1 MWIVLATGIALSALA
16 WGIIKSRLEH
26 DAQIQFV
33 ATARS
38 VTETLEARLQSYED
52 LLLGLQGLFLSSDTV
67 SHTEFSEYID
77 NMQLPLRYPGI
88 HSVTY
93 GARVPHPRKHAFEQM
108 VQHNQELHPPGYPEF
123 TITPPGTRSEYVALL
138 YVEPFAGR
146 EKVYGLDLMADAVR
160 RVSAERARDTGLPTA
175 SGPHA
180 LASQAG
186 SEDTASSLQLALYR
200 RDLPAFTVTQRRE
213 AFSGILS
220 ITFTARGL
228 AENVLDK
235 LVIKGLHLKIIDQ
248 GYSRVRATP
257 GTDENNV
264 LFDNAPPV
272 AQTPA
277 SSRDLENR
285 LHIKIGQR
293 NWQLVFSAPPQLF
306 VTPAG
311 NALPWVV
318 LLGGCVITALLFGLV
333 RSLTTSGRR
342 AADLADRITQDLRA
356 SEARLTETQRMTQ
369 ELIEALP
376 NPIFFKG
383 TDGRYLG
390 VNKAWETFFGIPRE
404 GFIGRTVH
412 DLYPDDKD
420 VADRLHAMDEV
431 LWRNPGTQ
439 VYEATI
445 TTHGKERHDAIYYKA
460 TYTRHDGS
468 VAGLIGTIIDITER
482 KLVEKALRESESRY
496 RSVIASIVEGVI
508 LRDKDC
514 RIIDC
519 NASAQRILGHSLDQM
534 IGSTQFDPAWQIVRE
549 DNSPFP
555 GEERPAF
562 MALRTGKLQSN
573 VVMGL
578 RKQDGTVLWLLL
590 NAQPLFDES
599 GPAPSGVVST
609 ITDITQRKQAESRQ
623 AMEHTIT
630 RVLAEAETLAEA
642 IPKVIR
648 LICETMGW
656 HCGARWIWD
665 KEAMLLRCGEMWGI
679 DTPEIREFITASAN
693 GTIKPEPNGQGLVR
707 RTFASG
713 APIWI
718 ADVTQVKGLLRRAP
732 MVARAGLH
740 GAFGFPLLLGN
751 EVLGVMEFF
760 HRDVR
765 EPDEM
770 LARIAQ
776 SIGSQIGQYM
786 VRKHAEE
793 AVKFVATHDT
803 LTGLPNRVM
812 FNQRLNHAIV
822 QAQRRNQRIAVLFID
837 LDRFKV
843 INDTLGHETGDELLR
858 EVAKRI
864 KENLRESDTVAR
876 FGGDEFVVLTEDVSN
891 PVSVGSLA
899 HKLITALSSGFM
911 LFGNDY
917 HVTASIGIST
927 YPDDS
932 RDMQTLL
939 KNSDIAMYRAKEHG
953 RNSFQFYS
961 AQINT
966 HSVERL
972 TLESGL
978 RRALDRGELVLHYQP
993 QIDIASGCIT
1003 GLEALVRW
1011 QHPEMGLIA
1020 PARFIQIAEETGLIV
1035 PIGEWVLQ
1043 TACTALRTWQAFGI
1057 PQLRVAINLSPRQ
1070 FVHGDL
1076 LKNITRAVTQ
1086 TRCSFD
1092 HLEVEITEG
1101 MVMHNPERAVVLIK
1115 QLKEM
1120 GMLVAIDDFGTGYSS
1135 LSYLKRFPI
1144 DNLKI
1149 DQSFV
1154 ADIPH
1159 DPGNTA
1165 ITQAIIA
1172 MAHSLGLKV
1181 IAEGVETPEQ
1191 FNFLRGHL
1199 CDEVQGHYVSLPLNQ
1214 EDATA
1219 FLRQWQKLKPQRGIA

>member
-1 MWIVLATGIALSALA
+1 MNGESGDIAPANAAAAGLAPRGAAIMWIVLTTGIALSALA
-16 WGIIKSRLEH
+16 WGIIKSRLQH
-26 DAQIQFV
+26 DAQLQFM
-33 ATARS
+33 TTTRS
-38 VTETLEARLQSYED
+38 VTETLEARIQSYED
-52 LLLGLQGLFLSSDTV
+52 LLLGLQGLFLSSDTI
-67 SHTEFSEYID
+67 SHAEFSDYID
-77 NMQLPLRYPGI
+77 NMQLPLRYPGV

-93 GARVPHPRKHAFEQM
+93 GVRIPHFQKHAFEQM

-123 TITPPGTRSEYVALL
+123 TITPLGTRSEYVALL

-146 EKVYGLDLMADAVR
+146 EKSYGLDLMADDIR

-180 LASQAG
+180 LASQSG
-186 SEDTASSLQLALYR
+186 NGDTASSLQLALYR

-220 ITFTARGL
+220 ITFTVRGL

-235 LVIKGLHLKIIDQ
+235 LAIKGLHLKIIDQ
-248 GYSRVRATP
+248 GYSRVRAMP
-257 GTDENNV
+257 GTEENSV
-264 LFDNAPPV
+264 LFDNVPSET
-272 AQTPA
+272 QTPA
-277 SSRDLENR
+277 SGSDLENQ

-306 VTPAG
+306 ITPAG

-318 LLGGCVITALLFGLV
+318 LLGGCVITGLLFGLI
-333 RSLTTSGRR
+333 RSLTTSSRR
-342 AADLADRITQDLRA
+342 AVDLANRITQDLRA
-356 SEARLTETQRMTQ
+356 SETRLTETQRMTQ

-390 VNKAWETFFGIPRE
+390 VNKAWETFFRIPRE
-404 GFIGRTVH
+404 GFIGKTVH

-420 VADRLHAMDEV
+420 VADRLHAMDEE
-431 LWRNPGTQ
+431 LWQNPGTQ
-439 VYEATI
+439 VYETAI
-445 TTHGKERHDAIYYKA
+445 TTHGRERHDAIYYKA
-460 TYTRHDGS
+460 TYTRQDGS

-514 RIIDC
+514 RIVDC
-519 NASAQRILGHSLDQM
+519 NASAQRILGRPLDQM
-534 IGSTQFDPAWQIVRE
+534 IGNTQFDPDWKAVRE
-549 DNSPFP
+549 DNSLFP
-555 GEERPAF
+555 AEERPAF
-562 MALRTGKLQSN
+562 MALHTGKLQSN
-573 VVMGL
+573 IVMGL
-578 RKQDGTVLWLLL
+578 RRQDDTVLWLLL
-590 NAQPLFDES
+590 NSQPLFGES

-609 ITDITQRKQAESRQ
+609 ITDITQRKQVESRQ
-623 AMEHTIT
+623 AMEHAIT
-630 RVLAEAETLAEA
+630 RVLAETEALTEA
-642 IPKVIR
+642 IPKIIR
-648 LICETMGW
+648 TVCEAMDW
-656 HCGARWIWD
+656 HCGARWEWD
-665 KEAMLLRCGEMWGI
+665 AHTQLLQCCETWGI
-679 DTPEIREFITASAN
+679 AAPAIQDFVAAN
-693 GTIKPEPNGQGLVR
+693 SKRSVKAKLMDGGLVR
-707 RTFASG
+707 QIYSKAR
-713 APIWI
+713 PVWI
-718 ADVTQVKGLLRRAP
+718 ADIAQQQRFRRAP
-732 MVARAGLH
+732 LLAKAGLR

-770 LARIAQ
+770 LIRIAQ

-786 VRKHAEE
+786 VRKHAED

-822 QAQRRNQRIAVLFID
+822 QAQRRNQRLAVLFID

-899 HKLITALSSGFM
+899 HKLIAALSSGFM

-993 QIDIASGCIT
+993 QVEIASGRIT

-1020 PARFIQIAEETGLIV
+1020 PARFIQIAE
-1035 PIGEWVLQ
+1035 
-1043 TACTALRTWQAFGI
+1043 
-1057 PQLRVAINLSPRQ
+1057 
-1070 FVHGDL
+1070 
-1076 LKNITRAVTQ
+1076 
-1086 TRCSFD
+1086 
-1092 HLEVEITEG
+1092 
-1101 MVMHNPERAVVLIK
+1101 
-1115 QLKEM
+1115 
-1120 GMLVAIDDFGTGYSS
+1120 
-1135 LSYLKRFPI
+1135 
-1144 DNLKI
+1144 
-1149 DQSFV
+1149 
-1154 ADIPH
+1154 
-1159 DPGNTA
+1159 
-1165 ITQAIIA
+1165 
-1172 MAHSLGLKV
+1172 
-1181 IAEGVETPEQ
+1181 
-1191 FNFLRGHL
+1191 
-1199 CDEVQGHYVSLPLNQ
+1199 
-1214 EDATA
+1214 
-1219 FLRQWQKLKPQRGIA
+1219 